1 MAPEHNNNRFNN
13 NWIQNYFFVDMP
25 ATESRY
31 IYRDKRRDAAHQYSG
46 MLKVRLVTVDPLFI
60 GSGFQELEGT
70 EEGMQF
76 VKQSLEENGKPIIP
90 GSGLKGAVRHIC
102 RAVSKSCVPQDSC
115 RISLP
120 RGTNLQCKP
129 EKESY
134 WLERAT
140 EEERAKWAKMK
151 KAQKEAKLDHA
162 CIVCDMFGKMGWS
175 SKVFFSD
182 LVAESGKTEHFRA
195 AQQFAPHPDA
205 EKYLN
210 GGCHRYKFYYTDIR
224 KDDKNSPQRD
234 LLRAVPPKTVFT
246 GEITYRNLDQKEL
259 GLLLFGLGQ
268 SRTISLKLGGYRN
281 EGFGTVNLTLAS
293 DEIDDPQAL
302 ANEYI
307 DSVDNAVY
315 RSIEQLENG
324 MSYQA

>member
-1 MAPEHNNNRFNN
+1 MAPEYQNS

-25 ATESRY
+25 ATDSRY
-31 IYRDKRRDAAHQYSG
+31 MRRDKRRDAAHQYSG

-60 GSGFQELEGT
+60 GSGFQELENG
-70 EEGMQF
+70 QF
-76 VKQSLEENGKPIIP
+76 VKQSLTENGRPIIP
-90 GSGLKGAVRHIC
+90 GSGLKGAVRQIC
-102 RAVSKSCVPQDSC
+102 RAVSQSCVPQDLC
-115 RISLP
+115 RLGLP
-120 RGTNLQCKP
+120 NGTMLQCRP
-129 EKESY
+129 EK
-134 WLERAT
+134 
-140 EEERAKWAKMK
+140 
-151 KAQKEAKLDHA
+151 KAEFDHA
-162 CIVCDMFGKMGWS
+162 CIVCDMFGKMGWG

-182 LVAESGKTEHFRA
+182 LVAESEKTERFRA

-205 EKYLN
+205 EKYLDSD
-210 GGCHRYKFYYTDIR
+210 GCHAYKFYKTLISEVT
-224 KDDKNSPQRD
+224 KPQAEQ
-234 LLRAVPPKTVFT
+234 LRAVPPKTVFT

-281 EGFGTVNLTLAS
+281 EGFGTVNLALAS

-315 RSIEQLENG
+315 RSIEQLEKG